1 MKTELGTSADTAHAA
16 RPALTAR
23 TTMVAVALAA
33 AALAASLAA
42 PPSRAQAPAC
52 DRDCLVGFA
61 NRYMAALVAH
71 TPDSLPW
78 ADRVRFTENEVPL
91 MIGDGAWGTVTKI
104 TGSPLTAADPETGN
118 ALWYGI
124 VEEHGQ
130 PAYFG
135 VRLGV
140 VDGRIAEVESVV
152 GRAGTPMP
160 FADPAGYSPDPSFA
174 QALAPGQR
182 EPRARLL
189 ALADGYYNTMQL
201 DDGTLFAPFDPT
213 CRRLTNGVVSRD
225 DGATDAGGEANG
237 AAGRQAESGGAA
249 DDGPQRAACGDL
261 LANGYFKP
269 VDRVRARRFPI
280 VDEAR
285 GVVVA
290 FAFLDH
296 AARAA
301 DYRTRDGKRHTI
313 TVQYPNSYAVL
324 ELIELRGGK
333 VYRVEGVGAF
343 VPYLMPTIWRP

>member
-1 MKTELGTSADTAHAA
+1 MRTEAPTLPRPLRAA
-16 RPALTAR
+16 RILRLAR
-23 TTMVAVALAA
+23 TAALSLAA
-33 AALAASLAA
+33 CAALAGGPFAERAH
-42 PPSRAQAPAC
+42 AQAPTC

-61 NRYMAALVAH
+61 TRYMSALVAH
-71 TPDSLPW
+71 APDSLPW

-104 TGSPLTAADPETGN
+104 SDSPFTAADPKTGN

-135 VRLGV
+135 VRLKV
-140 VDGRIAEVESVV
+140 IDGRIAEVESVV
-152 GRAGTPMP
+152 GREGTPMP
-160 FADPAGYSPDPSFA
+160 FAKPAGYRFDSAFG
-174 QALAPGQR
+174 QTLAAGER

-189 ALADGYYNTMQL
+189 ALADGYYNTLQL
-201 DDGTLFAPFDPT
+201 DDGTLFVPFDPA
-213 CRRLTNGVVSRD
+213 CRRVTNGVVSRD
-225 DGATDAGGEANG
+225 DGATDGGGKTGASASPASP
-237 AAGRQAESGGAA
+237 AAGPAG
-249 DDGPQRAACGDL
+249 CGEL
-261 LANGYFKP
+261 LGNGYFRP

-296 AARAA
+296 AAHAA
-301 DYRTRDGKRHTI
+301 EYRTRDGKRHTI
-313 TVQYPNSYAVL
+313 TVQYPNSYALL
-324 ELIELRGGK
+324 ELIKLRGGK
-333 VYRVEGVGAF
+333 VDRIEGVGAF